1 MDVRLTLGIEEV
13 LNRNAVIFLVVDS
26 GVLEHLLDVRLRSDA
41 HILLAEVLAHRI
53 DIGHCELL
61 SERGLLQWHLVNA
74 SVDGAKQRSCGEECA
89 FHDCDLFKVLSLS
102 KR

>member
-1 MDVRLTLGIEEV
+1 
-13 LNRNAVIFLVVDS
+13 
-26 GVLEHLLDVRLRSDA
+26 
-41 HILLAEVLAHRI
+41 
-53 DIGHCELL
+53 
-61 SERGLLQWHLVNA
+61 VNA